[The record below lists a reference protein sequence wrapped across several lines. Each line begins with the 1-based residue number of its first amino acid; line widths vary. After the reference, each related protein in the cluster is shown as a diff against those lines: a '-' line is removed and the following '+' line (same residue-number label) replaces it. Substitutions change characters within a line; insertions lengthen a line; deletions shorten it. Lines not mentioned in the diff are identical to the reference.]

1 MLWSKT
7 VCTGRLATL
16 EMSAGTGKWDG
27 KQGRLEFPG
36 PKASEA
42 THIHKVRLC
51 YLKIW
56 ILLNKYRNLNPMYML
71 SFTLNSEFAKYE

>member
-7 VCTGRLATL
+7 VCTGRMATL
-16 EMSAGTGKWDG
+16 KMSARTGKWDG
-27 KQGRLEFPG
+27 KQGKLESPG

-51 YLKIW
+51 YLKI
-56 ILLNKYRNLNPMYML
+56 YNPIYML
-71 SFTLNSEFAKYE
+71 SVPLNSEFAKYE